1 MFATLATGIFRNSP
15 WHLGQGNL
23 LTIHFIET
31 YYGSHQSQRTG
42 LDLTLGPKVMT
53 ATHCDPSYVYM
64 YNVDATIS

>member
-1 MFATLATGIFRNSP
+1 MAVTKVKE
-15 WHLGQGNL
+15 
-23 LTIHFIET
+23 LT
-31 YYGSHQSQRTG
+31 S